1 MPSDL
6 DRCRTEIARCEVEIY
21 SDSADPGDQQ
31 GAFRGWADWHAE
43 LAILE
48 GLPIM
53 IGGKEYGNGHRN
65 G

>member
-6 DRCRTEIARCEVEIY
+6 VECVSLLVCGAHEPGLLVWLGDIEMQHRL
-21 SDSADPGDQQ
+21 DS
-31 GAFRGWADWHAE
+31 
-43 LAILE
+43 